1 MKNVS
6 FADTYSLESR
16 LDGRLQYMKSKEVR
30 NMDDEQLVE
39 KVREFRE
46 ELFNLRFRN
55 ATGEL
60 ENTARLGVARRSLAR
75 TLTVARERGIDVDR
89 ELKR

>member
-1 MKNVS
+1 MK
-6 FADTYSLESR
+6 T
-16 LDGRLQYMKSKEVR
+16 KEVR

-60 ENTARLGVARRSLAR
+60 ENTARLGEARRALAR
-75 TLTVARERGIDVDR
+75 TLTVANERGIDVER
-89 ELKR
+89 ELRR

>member
-1 MKNVS
+1 
-6 FADTYSLESR
+6 
-16 LDGRLQYMKSKEVR
+16 
-30 NMDDEQLVE
+30 MDDEQLVE

-60 ENTARLGVARRSLAR
+60 ENTARLGEARRGLAR
-75 TLTVARERGIDVDR
+75 TLTVANERGIDVEH
-89 ELKR
+89 ELRK

>member
-1 MKNVS
+1 MKPK
-6 FADTYSLESR
+6 D
-16 LDGRLQYMKSKEVR
+16 VR
-30 NMDDEQLVE
+30 NLDDEQLVD

-60 ENTARLGVARRSLAR
+60 ENTARLGQTRQSLAR
-75 TLTVARERGIDVDR
+75 VLTVARERGIDVEA
-89 ELKR
+89 ELSRP

>member
-1 MKNVS
+1 MKTKEARN
-6 FADTYSLESR
+6 
-16 LDGRLQYMKSKEVR
+16 LD
-30 NMDDEQLVE
+30 DDQLVE

-60 ENTARLGVARRSLAR
+60 ENTARLGEARRSLAR
-75 TLTVARERGIDVDR
+75 TLTIAKQRGIDVER
-89 ELKR
+89 ELRR